1 MEMMLVILAV
11 ALLLYYGVYII
22 LSVRM
27 ARLYINVMI
36 RDIQQAHAVIESN
49 QQAME
54 IKNEP
59 AELG

>member
-1 MEMMLVILAV
+1 MEMMLVIV
-11 ALLLYYGVYII
+11 AAALVFYYWVYVI
-22 LSVRM
+22 LSVR
-27 ARLYINVMI
+27 ATKFYINAMI

-59 AELG
+59 TELG